1 MLPIDKTI
9 TSFLED
15 LENNKKRSWRTVR
28 NYDLYLRRF
37 VGWLGKNKIDQFE
50 KLTKQDIQNYK
61 AWLAQNR
68 MVHGLIKLQGKIK
81 NNKLKSNT
89 QNYHL
94 IAVRALLN
102 FLAKKKVRALKPGE
116 IELKATPATRINYLQ
131 KSDLEKL
138 LETPIKIKQDKII
151 QFRDKAILELLYCS
165 GLKVSELTD
174 LKINEI
180 NLKNECQKIKSGR
193 EFIVTHQCRYWLHQY
208 LQLRKDNNPYV
219 FIGLDRAQKSNSS
232 GLTPR
237 SVERIVARYAKVA
250 GIKTNVTPHVL
261 RHTFARNFI
270 LNGNKLSELQKRLG
284 YTAVGT
290 VKRYFD

>member
-1 MLPIDKTI
+1 MLSIDKTI
-9 TSFLED
+9 TAFLED
-15 LENNKKRSWRTVR
+15 LENNKKRSWRAVR

-37 VGWLGKNKIDQFE
+37 GGWLRKNKIEQFE
-50 KLTKQDIQNYK
+50 NITKEDIKKYQ

-68 MVHGLIKLQGKIK
+68 LVHGLIKLQGKTK

-102 FLAKKKVRALKPGE
+102 FLAKKKIKTLPPGE
-116 IELKATPATRINYLQ
+116 IELKATPAARINYLQ

-165 GLKVSELTD
+165 GLKVSELASLKIADFD
-174 LKINEI
+174 LKSGTI
-180 NLKNECQKIKSGR
+180 KIAGR
-193 EFIVTHQCRYWLHQY
+193 AIKLSNMCRYWLHQY
-208 LQLRKDNNPYV
+208 RNLCQAKTDNF
-219 FIGLDRAQKSNSS
+219 FIGLDRAQQNNSN
-232 GLTPR
+232 GLSVR
-237 SVERIVARYAKVA
+237 SVERIVARYAKIV
-250 GIKTNVTPHVL
+250 GIKTIVTPHVL

-270 LNGNKLSELQKRLG
+270 LSGNKLSELQKRLG
-284 YTAVGT
+284 YTAMST
-290 VKRYFD
+290 VKRYLI